1 VASPLTIAISGS
13 SGLIGTALTSR
24 LRADG
29 HTVVPMV
36 RRAAREG
43 EIQYDPRA
51 AQLEPEQ
58 LVGLD
63 AVIHLAGAGIGDRRW
78 TSAYRREIL
87 ESRTLSTSLIARS
100 MAEVVNRG
108 GPRTLLSGSAI
119 GFYGATDDEE
129 LNERS
134 GAGTGFLADVCREWE
149 AATSPAE
156 DAGIRVAHLRTGI
169 VLSPAG
175 GALKKLLPLFR
186 FGLGGRMGS
195 GRQWQSWISIDDQVA
210 AIAFL
215 LSADISGP
223 VNLTAPTPVT
233 NAEFTKVLADALSR
247 PALLPIPSFG
257 PRMLLGRDLA
267 DALLFTGQ
275 RVLPDRL
282 TEAGYTFE
290 HGTLAEAFASLLRR

>member
-1 VASPLTIAISGS
+1 MSSPLTIAISGS
-13 SGLIGTALTSR
+13 SGLIGTALTTR

-29 HTVVPMV
+29 HTVMPMV
-36 RRAAREG
+36 RTTAREG
-43 EIQYDPRA
+43 EIHYDPRA
-51 AQLEPEQ
+51 GQLDPEH
-58 LVGLD
+58 LIGVD
-63 AVIHLAGAGIGDRRW
+63 AIVHLAGAGIGDRRW
-78 TSAYRREIL
+78 TAAYRREIL

-119 GFYGATDDEE
+119 GFYGATDDQE

-134 GAGTGFLADVCREWE
+134 DAGDGFLADVCQEWE
-149 AATSPAE
+149 AATSPAD

-195 GRQWQSWISIDDQVA
+195 GRQWQSWISIDDQVG

-215 LSADISGP
+215 LTADISGP

-233 NAEFTKVLADALSR
+233 NSEFTKVLAEALSR

-257 PRMLLGRDLA
+257 PRLLLGRDLA

-282 TEAGYTFE
+282 TEAGFSFE